1 MSYSQYRQRNGSG
14 KSVPSSG
21 MAVLSSFKKE
31 HTVISEDEEQV
42 TQEGSYTGYSNNR
55 SNPLSMQPFS
65 SIKRTSRMGRLKTA
79 PVNITPGV
87 WKGDGGL
94 FPFDIGF

>member
-1 MSYSQYRQRNGSG
+1 MSYSQYKQRTESG
-14 KSVPSSG
+14 KSAPSSG

-31 HTVISEDEEQV
+31 HTFTSEDEEQV
-42 TQEGSYTGYSNNR
+42 TQEGSFTGYSNNR
-55 SNPLSMQPFS
+55 SNPSNLQPFS

-79 PVNITPGV
+79 PVNITAGF
-87 WKGDGGL
+87 WRRGG